1 MKEMDFLSLNKL
13 EFENLDNN
21 VQEKKSNV
29 SQEEAIDHSCRI
41 VDALS
46 EKREEHNK
54 ENLEVSLVELKDV
67 FRKGSLDCGKEK
79 TCLQLGLARVN
90 LFLRMKTGELLISEI
105 SEPISFNEV
114 RASSLIDI
122 SEYIHPSEA
131 DFIQADKDIEKFKL
145 DFNFNSSSELYL
157 DDDSS
162 FGIIMGEY

>member
-67 FRKGSLDCGKEK
+67 FRKGSLDCGKENLHIRDMQTKVPALK
-79 TCLQLGLARVN
+79 TVDGKPVGSCRKCQ
-90 LFLRMKTGELLISEI
+90 ME
-105 SEPISFNEV
+105 
-114 RASSLIDI
+114 
-122 SEYIHPSEA
+122 
-131 DFIQADKDIEKFKL
+131 EKVWLK
-145 DFNFNSSSELYL
+145 
-157 DDDSS
+157 
-162 FGIIMGEY
+162 